1 MWLVVYL
8 LLIERLH
15 TAPPAFYFPFSWG
28 CTSVC
33 LCNGICGVSQILYNV
48 CGSVKERHHAEET
61 SRFSV
66 QWLLIFRPCVKY
78 FLERQFWA
86 GFSRFHLKWGEKKCL
101 EVFPC
106 RSRTLYTNTA
116 CQLSDQNSEK
126 GRTVGSNR
134 WHLLWKCHQAPNY
147 SSTAGCLCNR
157 FSHCCHDVM
166 AIILEAWDCLT
177 PGACGNCLCY
187 SDKGD
192 QRISVSL
199 SVNGYRSQ
207 HRKKHRF
214 CFWMLELRCRDTWM
228 VKRLC

>member
-1 MWLVVYL
+1 MQWNLWCQSDPVQCLWFSEREASRRRDLTLFSAMTSYL
-8 LLIERLH
+8 QTLCEI
-15 TAPPAFYFPFSWG
+15 FPGETILSW
-28 CTSVC
+28 
-33 LCNGICGVSQILYNV
+33 
-48 CGSVKERHHAEET
+48 
-61 SRFSV
+61 
-66 QWLLIFRPCVKY
+66 IFKISFKMR
-78 FLERQFWA
+78 
-86 GFSRFHLKWGEKKCL
+86 GKKCL

-157 FSHCCHDVM
+157 FSRCCHDVM

>member
-1 MWLVVYL
+1 MYL

-48 CGSVKERHHAEET
+48 CGSVKEASCRRDLTLFSAMTSYLQTLCGIFPGET
-61 SRFSV
+61 ILS
-66 QWLLIFRPCVKY
+66 WIFKISFKMR
-78 FLERQFWA
+78 
-86 GFSRFHLKWGEKKCL
+86 GKKCL

-106 RSRTLYTNTA
+106 RSRTLYPNTA
-116 CQLSDQNSEK
+116 CQLSDRNSEK

-157 FSHCCHDVM
+157 FSRCCHDVM

-207 HRKKHRF
+207 RRKKHRF